1 MSQCLPPQGAAML
14 NNSSLQLHC
23 LAALQNPVV
32 TWTWTVALFQVSSS
46 HMLDLADRQDCYSCM
61 PAFRLATM
69 KPFAER
75 TAKDSPCMTCTQSL
89 HSSLR
94 LCCAMLSCVVAC
106 CAVPRRAVLYCAA
119 QHRHDLSNTH
129 SCSLHTGILNV
140 HQHHK
145 KPRPHNLYLKT
156 GVL

>member
-1 MSQCLPPQGAAML
+1 ML

-106 CAVPRRAVLYCAA
+106 CAVPRRAVLCQDVLCYTVLLNIGTICQTLTAA
-119 QHRHDLSNTH
+119 PYILGYSMFINIIK
-129 SCSLHTGILNV
+129 SLGLTIC
-140 HQHHK
+140 
-145 KPRPHNLYLKT
+145 T
-156 GVL
+156 